1 MSQNNGIIKV
11 DIHTAQAHN
20 IVTQRFLE
28 LGGHK
33 VVSRPTAVQD
43 SEMNLEPEKVKEE
56 RHANETERTSRKVLR
71 VLLERQAFFVVE
83 EIPQINCNSGANGD
97 EGEYADVLGGDD
109 A

>member
-1 MSQNNGIIKV
+1 MSQNDGIIKV

-20 IVTQRFLE
+20 IVTQRLLE

-43 SEMNLEPEKVKEE
+43 SEMDLEPEKIKEE
-56 RHANETERTSRKVLR
+56 RHANEPECTSHKVLR
-71 VLLERQAFFVVE
+71 VLLERQAFLVVK

-97 EGEYADVLGGDD
+97 ESEYTDILGGDD